1 MRLPTL
7 EGTIHRRLLVN
18 FRADPDVIQRQLPAN
33 FRPKLQNG
41 HAVVGICL
49 IRLEHMRPK
58 MLPEAIGLHSENA
71 AHRIAVVW
79 DDDGT
84 MREGVFI
91 PRRDTNSPVNQFLG
105 GRLFPGEHHRAE
117 FEVREMEREVSVSMK
132 SLDGDVAV
140 RVSGE

>member
-1 MRLPTL
+1 
-7 EGTIHRRLLVN
+7 
-18 FRADPDVIQRQLPAN
+18 
-33 FRPKLQNG
+33 
-41 HAVVGICL
+41 

-132 SLDGDVAV
+132 SLDCDVAV
-140 RVSGE
+140 RVSREIADALPDTSIFPSLEAAS